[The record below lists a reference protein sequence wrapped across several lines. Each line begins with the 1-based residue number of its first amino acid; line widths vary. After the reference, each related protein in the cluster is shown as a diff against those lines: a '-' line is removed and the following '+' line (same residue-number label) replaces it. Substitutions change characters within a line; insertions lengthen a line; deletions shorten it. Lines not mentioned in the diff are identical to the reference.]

1 MPRST
6 HGRGAGEAAPRAG
19 QELEAPE
26 PEETWALGG
35 VGCSWKAL
43 LGAWGGSSRGTMG
56 AGDVPQ
62 GNVLRQGPRLPAGG
76 MAPSGHSAAAGTARD
91 SILSALL
98 PRPCPPRPHLP
109 SSQPFLG
116 EGEQR
121 IAAAPAASRL
131 CPFLGSP
138 NPWQRTQ
145 SLAHTSSDAVS
156 QASPCAKS
164 SSEAPR
170 RGREPRARRDP
181 VGSALRVPAPSR
193 APAPLPAPCERGTA
207 GLFPSGQ
214 PLPGSDFLCIAVT
227 PLPGEP
233 WLSLGSI
240 LRLIKTAA
248 GAGGRARMALG
259 TRVGWMRS
267 SSHAARAHSTKG

>member
-1 MPRST
+1 MSLLLLPPPCAA
-6 HGRGAGEAAPRAG
+6 GRG
-19 QELEAPE
+19 
-26 PEETWALGG
+26 
-35 VGCSWKAL
+35 
-43 LGAWGGSSRGTMG
+43 LGALKHGEPTRCGFASCPLQLRGLEIPSERVKMG
-56 AGDVPQ
+56 KKEKENTYRMQD
-62 GNVLRQGPRLPAGG
+62 LRGR
-76 MAPSGHSAAAGTARD
+76 PS
-91 SILSALL
+91 
-98 PRPCPPRPHLP
+98 CPPK
-109 SSQPFLG
+109 SQPALG

-121 IAAAPAASRL
+121 IAAAPAAPRL

-138 NPWQRTQ
+138 NPRQRTQ

-156 QASPCAKS
+156 QAPPCAKS

-181 VGSALRVPAPSR
+181 VGSAPRVPAPSR

-233 WLSLGSI
+233 RLSLGSI

-259 TRVGWMRS
+259 TRVRWMRG